1 MSVARPFTVSPA
13 LTGIAIG
20 YSNPAQSLIADQFL
34 PRVPVGAEK
43 FKWLQYPLAEGFTVP
58 DTSVGRKGSVNKV
71 DFSAVEQT
79 SSTKDYGLGDLI
91 PQTDIDQAKAQR
103 DLGLSVYDPEMHSAA
118 WITNLIVLDR
128 EVRVAALAQNPA
140 NYNAARVFAFSGQ
153 QQFSDYA
160 NSDPIGAIQK
170 TIDST
175 LVFRANTLTFGFTVW
190 QALRSHPKIVNA
202 IKGNVTGQGIV
213 TREEFRQLFDV
224 KNLLIG
230 ESWVNASRKGQAAN
244 LQRTWGKNLIAT
256 YIDPTARPEGGVT
269 FGFSPQF
276 GTRIAGTVL
285 DADIGLKGGREI
297 RVGEQISELIVAP
310 DVGAIITNA
319 VA

>member
-1 MSVARPFTVSPA
+1 MSAARPFVVSPA

-20 YSNPAQSLIADQFL
+20 YSNPAQLLIADAFL

-43 FKWLQYPLAEGFTVP
+43 FKWLEYPLAEGFTVP
-58 DTSVGRKGSVNKV
+58 DTLVGRKGSVNKV
-71 DFSAVEQT
+71 DFSAVEKT

-91 PQTDIDQAKAQR
+91 PQTDIDQARAQR
-103 DLGLSVYDPEMHSAA
+103 DLGLSVYDPEMHAA
-118 WITNLIVLDR
+118 QWLTNLIVLDR
-128 EVRVAALAQNPA
+128 EVRVAALAQNSA
-140 NYNAARVFAFSGQ
+140 NYNAARVFALSGTS
-153 QQFSDYA
+153 QFSDYT
-160 NSDPIGAIQK
+160 NSDPISAIQ
-170 TIDST
+170 TAIDSL
-175 LVFRANTLTFGFTVW
+175 LVFRANTLTMGFAVW
-190 QALRSHPKIVNA
+190 QKLRSHPKIVNA

-224 KNLLIG
+224 KTLLIG
-230 ESWVNASRKGQAAN
+230 ESWVNSARKGQTAAI
-244 LQRTWGKNLIAT
+244 QRTWGKNLMAT

-285 DADIGLKGGREI
+285 DSDIGLKGGREI
-297 RVGEQISELIVAP
+297 RVGEQISELVVAQ
-310 DVGAIITNA
+310 DVGAIITGA